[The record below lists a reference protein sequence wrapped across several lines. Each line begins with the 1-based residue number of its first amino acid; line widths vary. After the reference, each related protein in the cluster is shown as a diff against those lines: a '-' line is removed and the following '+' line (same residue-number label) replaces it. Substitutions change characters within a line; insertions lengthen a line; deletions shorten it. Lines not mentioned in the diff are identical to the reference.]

1 MKILS
6 DPTHLR
12 KFVCNNLFG
21 LRFLGKLRSIPSAFL
36 VIDFLNKNLRYVTV
50 LIDDDYVTFLFAQT
64 SIFLTIIIFR
74 VELRNESF
82 QNKHK
87 DFFDAKVG
95 DLILG
100 FPYQIL
106 GFLIGALLYR
116 KLVFRKVDTK
126 VGGPDFWLSLPDFG
140 LHEIIP
146 LPH

>member
-12 KFVCNNLFG
+12 KFVCNNNLFG

-87 DFFDAKVG
+87 GFFDAKVG

-106 GFLIGALLYR
+106 GFLIGAMLYR
-116 KLVFRKVDTK
+116 TMDI
-126 VGGPDFWLSLPDFG
+126 S
-140 LHEIIP
+140 I
-146 LPH
+146 